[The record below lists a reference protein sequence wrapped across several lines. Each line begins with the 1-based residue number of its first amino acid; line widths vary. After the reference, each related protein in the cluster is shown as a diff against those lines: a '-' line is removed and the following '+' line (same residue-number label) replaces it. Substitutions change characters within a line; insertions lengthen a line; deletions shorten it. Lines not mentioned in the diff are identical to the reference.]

1 VTTTER
7 RAATAARAAN
17 RIRATLAE
25 ELRTVRI
32 GAGLSQADVA
42 RVAGISKAELSRIER
57 GRAPWLTVDA
67 LCRIAAPL
75 GLDVSV
81 RLFPAGEPIRDRAQQ
96 PLLGRL
102 RARMAPLLRWQPE
115 AGIPLPGDR
124 RAWDAMIHGPGW
136 RLAVEA
142 ESRLH
147 DIQALERR
155 IALKARDDG
164 NVDVLLLVNETRTNR
179 AVLGSQRESLR
190 ALLPVDGRAMLAA
203 LAAGEHPGGSG
214 IVVL

>member
-1 VTTTER
+1 VSTIER
-7 RAATAARAAN
+7 RAAVAAR
-17 RIRATLAE
+17 LAGRLRTSLAD

-42 RVAGISKAELSRIER
+42 RAAHLSKAELSRIER
-57 GRAPWLTVDA
+57 GAAPWVSIDA

-75 GLDVSV
+75 GLDLSV

-96 PLLGRL
+96 PLLARL
-102 RARMAPLLRWQPE
+102 RSRLAPDLRWKPE
-115 AGIPLPGDR
+115 AVMPLPGDR
-124 RAWDAMIHGPGW
+124 RAWDAMIHGAGW

-155 IALKARDDG
+155 IALKQRDDG
-164 NVDVLLLVNETRTNR
+164 NVDVLLLVNATRANR
-179 AVLGSQRESLR
+179 AVLATQRDSLR
-190 ALLPVDGRAMLAA
+190 ARLPIDGRMMLRA
-203 LAAGEHPGGSG
+203 LAGGRHPGGSG